1 MENVLLAGLLLAEFG
16 SRFNKEKE
24 NMKKFFIILLVFA
37 AIIGGILWHY
47 RYNIFQYSAE
57 TIIMQKLPEYVHVDR
72 IIFDLQNESL
82 KVKGFGIKN
91 PRGYEDKFLATIET
105 ITAKY
110 KMKGAS
116 ILDGI
121 VITSIEGVR
130 PVINIERQFNG
141 KMNVEEMGSVM
152 KASDQQSKIK
162 ETESKSKI
170 SKIIGDRKD
179 IAGKTISDLVEL
191 PDTIKVKSGR
201 IVFLDKV
208 ISPRGYRLSFDDF
221 NGDIK
226 LQLNENYTQVIQA
239 STNGRGFVNGDK
251 RQSIDWIVSMYP
263 ASQQLHMSNRFEVN
277 NVDAIAF
284 KPYYAKY
291 SPVDITKAWIS
302 GTLVFNFSDG
312 DIGSSNILRISGLEF
327 VEPRN
332 SEGSG
337 LWDVSVSDIIEYLRN
352 STGEVVFDFKIKGS
366 MQSPRFMMG
375 PHVKQAVQ
383 SMAIDAV
390 SKLLSPQK
398 AAQTGT
404 QAVGAAK
411 NETEQVVDV
420 IRQLLE
426 KQ

>member
-1 MENVLLAGLLLAEFG
+1 MENVLLAGLQLAEFG
-16 SRFNKEKE
+16 SKSNKEKE

-37 AIIGGILWHY
+37 VLGGGILWYY
-47 RYNIFQYSAE
+47 RYDIFQYSAE
-57 TIIMQKLPEYVHVDR
+57 TIIMQKLPKYVHVDR
-72 IIFDLQNESL
+72 IIFDLQNKSL
-82 KVKGFGIKN
+82 QVRGFGIKN
-91 PRGYEDKFLATIET
+91 PRGYEDKYLATIET

-110 KMKGAS
+110 KMKGAN

-121 VITSIEGVR
+121 VVTSIEGVR
-130 PVINIERQFNG
+130 PIINIERQSNG
-141 KMNVEEMGSVM
+141 KLNVEEMGSVM
-152 KASDQQSKIK
+152 EASDQKSEIK
-162 ETESKSKI
+162 ETVSKSKVA
-170 SKIIGDRKD
+170 KIIGGRKD

-191 PDTIKVKSGR
+191 PDTINVTSGR
-201 IVFLDKV
+201 IIFLDKV

-251 RQSIDWIVSMYP
+251 SQSIDWVVATYP
-263 ASQQLHMSNRFEVN
+263 QSEQLHMSNRFEIN

-284 KPYYAKY
+284 KPYFAKY

-312 DIGSSNILRISGLEF
+312 DIGSSNVLRISGLEF
-327 VEPRN
+327 VEPRS

-366 MQSPRFMMG
+366 MESPRFMLG

-390 SKLLSPQK
+390 SKLLSPQG
-398 AAQTGT
+398 AAQKGT

-411 NETEQVVDV
+411 SETEQVVNV